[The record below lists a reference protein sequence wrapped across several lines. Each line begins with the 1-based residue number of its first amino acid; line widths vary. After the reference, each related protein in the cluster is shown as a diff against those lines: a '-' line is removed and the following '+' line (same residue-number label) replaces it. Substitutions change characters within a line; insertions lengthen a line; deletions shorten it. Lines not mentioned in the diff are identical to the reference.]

1 MSNATQA
8 ANWGGGGGGWKL
20 ANITLEALLEVMTN
34 CLLNLKWA
42 ATPKST
48 ATASVW
54 LARVLV
60 SRNEIAFWLRE
71 TSHVWSPSP
80 LGPHSSACIA
90 CINYDDFRRSFSEA
104 PCGQGG
110 GPAQVKLTGY
120 SMTQKNTEC
129 WGLTMFTRHFLNN
142 TLHHSTLCASI
153 SQSLNQLP
161 KHSKVRCKE
170 EEKCNKIIC
179 KTQNRDLPPSG
190 SFSQKLS
197 HIVTYAMSHMRW
209 FQVGYAAIL

>member
-8 ANWGGGGGGWKL
+8 NITVRKL

-129 WGLTMFTRHFLNN
+129 WGLTRRKCLHVIFSTTHFIIPHFAQVYLRVWTSYRSTVKCVVKRKKSAIRSYAKLKIEICPQVVPFRKNRHIL
-142 TLHHSTLCASI
+142 LHMPCPTCDGF
-153 SQSLNQLP
+153 
-161 KHSKVRCKE
+161 R
-170 EEKCNKIIC
+170 
-179 KTQNRDLPPSG
+179 
-190 SFSQKLS
+190 
-197 HIVTYAMSHMRW
+197 
-209 FQVGYAAIL
+209 